1 MALYRPTNIT
11 PSSFSGLG
19 NGTVD
24 VTQDLVVS
32 WQVEGASAMTAYQ
45 IVIQQNDTDS
55 TQVYDS
61 GQVNLDTPFFGTDY
75 QGNIQRFS
83 ATIAASE
90 LTGLTNGYENGYKMV
105 ITQWWSSED
114 SVQQIQPSYFITRAE
129 PTLTLDEVTTPL
141 QVRKYLFSAKY
152 EQAQGDSLYWFRWY
166 LANSGEEDTPFKDT
180 GNIYGTEDIRFS
192 YDGFITGQS
201 YSIRCVCETE
211 NGVTADTGW
220 VEISVSYSL
229 SLLNG
234 VVQGCRVPGIEDAVL
249 VAWPAIQYIPGE
261 ADGTYTVENGAINL
275 PLGSSVTWDQVN
287 GNAMNLNPPWS
298 VAFKINITGN
308 SGTPLTLNGASNALS
323 VSYTSA
329 GFTVTLNGTA
339 AYVLNTYV
347 AVGDVWIVVITPS
360 AVYFRLDC
368 IENGL
373 FPAETLYPAEDLYP
387 EAGAISTFQFTENW
401 TPTLFAITGIT
412 LAGPGVFSYLWILSG
427 TFSTSQMQNLLYS
440 YGYEPEYDSS
450 TIFLA
455 NFEEGLDAGNL
466 QSPGETLVG
475 VALYRLLNGSTQ
487 LQHIADLPLTT
498 TQILDYGFA
507 NQSQFQYYL
516 FPQGEDTYISQPL
529 VSPMLQ
535 PVFWNWTLLVCVQD
549 ETDENIYYMQNA
561 YVFANNVS
569 SGSMSNNSAPN
580 LLKNFTQY
588 PTIQMDTANYKSGT
602 LSALIGRVDQTENQ
616 YIDSVELAN
625 EIMDLSTDTRP
636 KFLKDRKGNLMQV
649 SISGAVVMTAGD
661 TQPQQCYTVQL
672 PWAEVGSVEDISI
685 IQTPESGMPAIPTQ
699 N

>member
-24 VTQDLVVS
+24 VTQNLEVS

-45 IVIQQNDTDS
+45 IIIQQNDTNS
-55 TQVYDS
+55 TQVYNS
-61 GQVNLDTPFFGTDY
+61 GQITLDTPFFGTDY

-83 ATIAASE
+83 ATIAASA
-90 LTGLTNGYENGYKMV
+90 LTGLTNGYENGYKLL
-105 ITQWWSSED
+105 ITQWWSNTD
-114 SVQQIQPSYFITRAE
+114 FVQQVQPSYFITRSA
-129 PTLTLDEVTTPL
+129 PTLTLDAVTNPL
-141 QVRKYLFSAKY
+141 QVRKYVFSATY
-152 EQAQGDSLYWFRWY
+152 EQAQGDSLNWFRWY
-166 LANSGEEDTPFKDT
+166 LANAGEEDTPFKDT

-192 YDGFITGQS
+192 HDGFITGQS
-201 YSIRCVCETE
+201 YSIRCICETE

-220 VEISVSYSL
+220 VEIKVSYAIS
-229 SLLNG
+229 SMNG
-234 VVQGCRVPGIEDAVL
+234 VVQTRRVPGIEDAVL
-249 VAWPAIQYIPGE
+249 VAWPAIQYIGGE
-261 ADGTYTVENGAINL
+261 ADGSYSLENGKISL
-275 PLGSSVTWDQVN
+275 PQGSSVTWDQMN
-287 GNAMNLNPPWS
+287 GSALNLNNPWS
-298 VAFKINITGN
+298 AAFQVKITGS
-308 SGTPLTLNGASNALS
+308 SGTLLTLNGTTNALT
-323 VSYTSA
+323 VSYTTN
-329 GFTVTLNGTA
+329 GFTVTLNGSV

-347 AVGDVWIVVITPS
+347 TLGDVWTVVITPDS
-360 AVYFRLDC
+360 IYFRLDC

-373 FPAETLYPAEDLYP
+373 FPMETLYPSESLYP
-387 EAGAISTFQFTENW
+387 NPGTIATSQFSETW
-401 TPTLFAITGIT
+401 TPTQFAISEIT
-412 LAGPGVFSYLWILSG
+412 IAGPGVFSYLWIISG
-427 TFSTSQMQNLLYS
+427 TFSATQLQNLLQT

-516 FPQGEDTYISQPL
+516 FPQGEETYISQPL
-529 VSPMLQ
+529 ISSMIQ
-535 PVFWNWTLLVCVQD
+535 PVFWNWTLLVCVQN

-569 SGSMSNNSAPN
+569 SGSVSNNSAPN

-588 PTIQMDTANYKSGT
+588 PTFQMDTANYKSGT
-602 LSALIGRVDQTENQ
+602 LTALIGKVDQVKNQ

-649 SISGAVVMTAGD
+649 SISGAVVMAAGD
-661 TQPQQCYTVQL
+661 AQPQQCYTVQL
-672 PWAEVGSVEDISI
+672 PWAEVGSIEDVSI
-685 IQTPESGMPAIPTQ
+685 IQTPESGMPIIPQQ